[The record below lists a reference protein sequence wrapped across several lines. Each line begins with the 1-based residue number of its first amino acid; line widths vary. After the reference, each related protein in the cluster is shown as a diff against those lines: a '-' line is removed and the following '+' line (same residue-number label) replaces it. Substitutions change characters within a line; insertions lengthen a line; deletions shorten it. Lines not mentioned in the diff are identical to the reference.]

1 MSMESTM
8 TTIPRTTGDIPIV
21 TLRTLLGATERNDG
35 LEGASDPIDS
45 ETEQRYNEVVEKI
58 RRETETVGSDVLI
71 TVQDREASLVQSR
84 MAEIAEA
91 GDALETGGLEAQ
103 FGEGAFGGDIW
114 GWAKSLFDHIDQS
127 EWHAIK
133 RPSGSTPQTIADK
146 GRIAVVGDW
155 GTNLYGAPVSA
166 RSIIRTGTYEV
177 MLHLGDIYYSGTES
191 ETKQR
196 FLSVW
201 PTGAAKLDRALN
213 GNHEMYS
220 GGFAYFDHILPRFNQ
235 DSSYFSLQN
244 SHWLLIGLDTAH
256 SDHDLDAQQVSWLKT
271 TVQNA
276 GQRKVVLF
284 SHHQPFSRLD
294 QQGPKLQ
301 SALADLLQ
309 GKAITAWYWGHEH
322 D

>member
-1 MSMESTM
+1 M
-8 TTIPRTTGDIPIV
+8 TTTPRTTGDIPIV

-35 LEGASDPIDS
+35 LEGATGPIDS

-58 RRETETVGSDVLI
+58 RRETEAVGSDVLI

-84 MAEIAEA
+84 MAESAEA

-103 FGEGAFGGDIW
+103 FGEGAFGGDVW
-114 GWAKSLFDHIDQS
+114 GWFRGSIRSHRSKRR
-127 EWHAIK
+127 HAIK
-133 RPSGSTPQTIADK
+133 RPSGSRPQTIADK

-166 RSIIRTGTYEV
+166 RSIKRAGNYEV

-196 FLSVW
+196 FLSAW
-201 PTGAAKLDRALN
+201 PTEVAKLDRALN

-220 GGFAYFDHILPRFNQ
+220 GGFAYFDDILPRFQQ

-256 SDHDLDAQQVSWLKT
+256 SDHDLDSRNLV
-271 TVQNA
+271 VQDDRA
-276 GQRKVVLF
+276 KRWPAESRSILAPSAVL
-284 SHHQPFSRLD
+284 
-294 QQGPKLQ
+294 
-301 SALADLLQ
+301 AA
-309 GKAITAWYWGHEH
+309 
-322 D
+322 